1 MYHMLALAA
10 LTLAP
15 AQDGPLTI
23 SNDRVTFCGEF
34 GPSRPNNRF
43 LPGDTF
49 YLAFDV
55 DNLKMDM
62 YGVVKYTMG
71 MEVTNAAGQ
80 SIYKQ
85 PPVKN
90 DMVLPLG
97 GNKMPARGF
106 VNLDV
111 TTPPGTYSC
120 RLTVT
125 DMATNASKSIDKT
138 FEVLPAAFGMVSMF
152 TSADDRGEIPAPL
165 MGIPGQVLY
174 LNFLV
179 VGFGRKT
186 DPTTGTK
193 QPDLVTELR
202 ILDQN
207 GKPTTEQPSTL
218 AYDKGV
224 DEKLSSLEFKFRIP
238 MNRSGVYTVEVKA
251 TCKVTDKTYKISF
264 PLTVMPSAK

>member
-1 MYHMLALAA
+1 MYQTLALAA
-10 LTLAP
+10 LTFAP
-15 AQDGPLTI
+15 AQDAPLSI
-23 SNDRVTFCGEF
+23 SNDRITFCGEF

-55 DNLKMDM
+55 ENLKMDK
-62 YGVVKYTMG
+62 YGVVNYMMG
-71 MEVTNAAGQ
+71 MEVTDSAGQ

-85 PPVKN
+85 PPVKS

-111 TTPPGTYSC
+111 ATAPGTYNC

-125 DMATNASKSIDKT
+125 DLSNAATKSIDKS
-138 FEVLPAAFGMVSMF
+138 FEVTPAAFGIVRMLT
-152 TSADDRGEIPAPL
+152 TSDDKAEIPAPL

-174 LNFLV
+174 LSFSV

-186 DPTTGTK
+186 DPMSGTK
-193 QPDLVTELR
+193 QPNLITELR

-207 GKPTTEQPSTL
+207 GKPTTEAPSAL

-224 DEKLSSLEFKFRIP
+224 DEKVTELPFTFRIP
-238 MNRSGVYTVEVKA
+238 LNRSGVYTVEVKA
-251 TCKVTDKTYKISF
+251 TCKVTDKNYKITF

>member
-15 AQDGPLTI
+15 AQDGPLSF
-23 SNDRVTFCGEF
+23 SNDRITFCGEF

-55 DNLKMDM
+55 ENLKTDM
-62 YGVVKYTMG
+62 AGVVRYTMG
-71 MEVTNAAGQ
+71 VEVTNSAGQ

-90 DMVLPLG
+90 EMVLPLG

-106 VNLDV
+106 LMLDV
-111 TTPPGTYSC
+111 TTPPGMYTC

-125 DMATNASKSIDKT
+125 DMANNAAKSIDKA
-138 FEVLPAAFGMVSMF
+138 FEVLPPAFGIVGMF
-152 TSADDRGEIPAPL
+152 TSSDEKAEIPAPL

-174 LNFLV
+174 LNFGV
-179 VGFGRKT
+179 VGFGRRA
-186 DPTTGTK
+186 DTK
-193 QPDLVTELR
+193 QPDLITELR

-207 GKPTTEQPSTL
+207 GKPTTEQPSAL
-218 AYDKGV
+218 MYDKGV
-224 DEKLSSLEFKFRIP
+224 DEKVTNLPFIFRIP

-251 TCKVTDKTYKISF
+251 TCKVTDKNYKISF

>member
-1 MYHMLALAA
+1 MYQMLALAA

-15 AQDGPLTI
+15 AQDGPLSI
-23 SNDRVTFCGEF
+23 SNDRITFCGEF

-55 DNLKMDM
+55 DNLKMDSA
-62 YGVVKYTMG
+62 GVVRYTMG
-71 MEVTNAAGQ
+71 MEVSNSAGQ

-90 DMVLPLG
+90 EMVLPLG
-97 GNKMPARGF
+97 GSKMPARGF
-106 VNLDV
+106 VLLDV

-125 DMATNASKSIDKT
+125 DMANNAIKSIDKS
-138 FEVLPAAFGMVSMF
+138 FEVLPPAFGMVSMF
-152 TSADDRGEIPAPL
+152 TSADEKAEIPAPL

-174 LNFLV
+174 LNFGV
-179 VGFGRKT
+179 VGFGRKA
-186 DPTTGTK
+186 DTK
-193 QPDLVTELR
+193 QPDLLTELI

-207 GKPTTEQPSTL
+207 SKATTEQPSTL
-218 AYDKGV
+218 VYDKGV
-224 DEKLSSLEFKFRIP
+224 DEKVTALPFIFRIP

-251 TCKVTDKTYKISF
+251 TCRVTNKTYKISF
-264 PLTVMPSAK
+264 PLTVLPSAK